1 MSRKQKTM
9 SIAVLD
15 KTFTIL
21 EVMARTG
28 RPLSLAELAE
38 ECRAPKPTV
47 FRILKSLRDLGYV
60 EQPDKGGEYGL
71 SERLSSLREY
81 GRDEALRD
89 KALPLMESLHGE
101 FNETVNLGLLEGLY
115 IRYAHVIETTQALRW
130 IVKPGARDLFHTTAL
145 GRAIAAHLPAEQQ
158 SRLIAKLCVA
168 LPACGR
174 AVARA
179 KLEKELAETRGR
191 GFAYEEQE
199 TVEGVACVA
208 TPLAPHG
215 EPLAAVSVSVPVH
228 RFPPAQ
234 RAALIRAVRQASSP
248 VVMPA

>member
-1 MSRKQKTM
+1 MN
-9 SIAVLD
+9 IAVID

-28 RPLSLAELAE
+28 RPLSLADLAE

-81 GRDEALRD
+81 GRDEAVRD
-89 KALPLMESLHGE
+89 KALPLMESLHAE
-101 FNETVNLGLLEGLY
+101 FNETVNLGMLEGLY
-115 IRYAHVIETTQALRW
+115 IRYAHVIETTQPLRW

-145 GRAIAAHLPAEQQ
+145 GRAIAANLPAEQQ
-158 SRLIAKLCVA
+158 ARLVAKLCA
-168 LPACGR
+168 TLPARGR
-174 AVARA
+174 ATART
-179 KLEKELAETRGR
+179 KIERELVETRER
-191 GFAYEEQE
+191 GFAFEDQE

-215 EPLAAVSVSVPVH
+215 EPLAAISVSVPVH
-228 RFPPAQ
+228 RFPAAQ
-234 RAALIRAVRQASSP
+234 RAALIRAVLQISVREALH
-248 VVMPA
+248 A

>member
-1 MSRKQKTM
+1 MN
-9 SIAVLD
+9 IAVID

-28 RPLSLAELAE
+28 RPLSLADLAE

-81 GRDEALRD
+81 GRDEAVRD
-89 KALPLMESLHGE
+89 KALPLMESLHAE
-101 FNETVNLGLLEGLY
+101 FNETVNLGMLEGLY
-115 IRYAHVIETTQALRW
+115 IRYAHVIETTQPLRW

-145 GRAIAAHLPAEQQ
+145 GRAIAANLPAEQQ
-158 SRLIAKLCVA
+158 TRLVAKLCA
-168 LPACGR
+168 TLPARGR
-174 AVARA
+174 ATART
-179 KLEKELAETRGR
+179 KIERELVETRER
-191 GFAYEEQE
+191 GFAFEDQE

-215 EPLAAVSVSVPVH
+215 EPLAAISVSVPVH
-228 RFPPAQ
+228 RFPAAQ
-234 RAALIRAVRQASSP
+234 RAALIRAVLQISVREALH
-248 VVMPA
+248 A

>member
-1 MSRKQKTM
+1 MN
-9 SIAVLD
+9 IAVID

-28 RPLSLAELAE
+28 RPLSLADLAE

-81 GRDEALRD
+81 GRDEAVRD
-89 KALPLMESLHGE
+89 KALPLMESLHAE
-101 FNETVNLGLLEGLY
+101 FNETVNLGMLEGLY
-115 IRYAHVIETTQALRW
+115 IRYAHVIETTQPLRW

-145 GRAIAAHLPAEQQ
+145 GRARAANLPAEQQ
-158 SRLIAKLCVA
+158 ARLVAKLCA
-168 LPACGR
+168 TLPARGR
-174 AVARA
+174 ATART
-179 KLEKELAETRGR
+179 KIERELVETRER
-191 GFAYEEQE
+191 GFAFEDQE

-215 EPLAAVSVSVPVH
+215 EPLAAISVSVPVH
-228 RFPPAQ
+228 RFPAAQ
-234 RAALIRAVRQASSP
+234 RAALIRAVLQISVREALH
-248 VVMPA
+248 A

>member
-1 MSRKQKTM
+1 MN
-9 SIAVLD
+9 IAVID

-28 RPLSLAELAE
+28 RPLSLADLAE

-71 SERLSSLREY
+71 SERLSSLRDY
-81 GRDEALRD
+81 GRDEAVRD
-89 KALPLMESLHGE
+89 KALPLMESLHAE
-101 FNETVNLGLLEGLY
+101 FNETVNLGMLEGLY
-115 IRYAHVIETTQALRW
+115 IRYAHVIETTQPLRW

-145 GRAIAAHLPAEQQ
+145 GRAIAANLPAEQQ
-158 SRLIAKLCVA
+158 ARLVAKLCA
-168 LPACGR
+168 TLPARGR
-174 AVARA
+174 ATART
-179 KLEKELAETRGR
+179 KIERELVETRER
-191 GFAYEEQE
+191 GFAFEDQE

-215 EPLAAVSVSVPVH
+215 EPLAAISVSVPVH
-228 RFPPAQ
+228 RFPAAQ
-234 RAALIRAVRQASSP
+234 RAALIRAVLQISVREALH
-248 VVMPA
+248 A